1 VPIQAARQ
9 VILPRK
15 RGRRRAPQGAILSF
29 LDEPDEPASRRS
41 RRSPEGPGTD
51 RQTLLVRRSLAAAAA
66 LLVLIL
72 LVLGVRGCLDARG
85 DRAMKDYVR
94 DVAALMQESDQESK
108 SLFELLAGG
117 GNGDDPVNVEN
128 SVNGFRVQAAGLV
141 DRARDLDPP
150 DDVSEAQRYLVQT
163 LELRRDGLAQIANQ
177 LPNAIGDQERREGTR
192 AVAGEM
198 QGLLASDVI
207 YLRRFIPSLS
217 SALKEKELADE
228 VRIPR
233 SAFVPDIEW
242 LQPSVVADRLRGVR
256 SGGGADGEAAPGL
269 HGNGLAGVSL
279 GGTALTPGGAAGT
292 IQLGEDLAFEVQV
305 ANQGEN
311 TETDVVVKVGVGR
324 GGDAI
329 ELEKTLDSIA
339 AGETKTVSIPL
350 GEQPATGQNVP
361 IEVEIE
367 KVPGEK
373 KLDNN
378 KGSYSAIFTS

>member
-1 VPIQAARQ
+1 M
-9 VILPRK
+9 
-15 RGRRRAPQGAILSF
+15 
-29 LDEPDEPASRRS
+29 
-41 RRSPEGPGTD
+41 
-51 RQTLLVRRSLAAAAA
+51 VRRSLAAAAG
-66 LLVLIL
+66 LVLLIL
-72 LVLGVRGCLDARG
+72 LVLGVRGCLDARS

-108 SLFELLAGG
+108 SLFDLLSSGG
-117 GNGDDPVNVEN
+117 GQDEAVNIEN
-128 SVNGFRVQAAGLV
+128 SLNGFRVQAAGLV

-150 DDVSEAQRYLVQT
+150 GDVSDAHRHLVET
-163 LELRRDGLAQIANQ
+163 LELRRDGLARIADE

-192 AVAGEM
+192 AVAAEM

-207 YLRRFIPSLS
+207 YLRRFIPSLAA
-217 SALKEKELADE
+217 ALKDKQLDDE

-242 LQPSVVADRLRGVR
+242 LQPDVVADRLRGVR
-256 SGGGADGEAAPGL
+256 SGSGGDGEAAPGL
-269 HGNGLAGVSL
+269 HGNGLGTVSV

-292 IQLGEDLAFEVQV
+292 IQLGKDLSFEVQV

-311 TETDVVVKVGVGR
+311 TETDVVVKVSVGK

-378 KGSYSAIFTS
+378 KQSYSAIFTS